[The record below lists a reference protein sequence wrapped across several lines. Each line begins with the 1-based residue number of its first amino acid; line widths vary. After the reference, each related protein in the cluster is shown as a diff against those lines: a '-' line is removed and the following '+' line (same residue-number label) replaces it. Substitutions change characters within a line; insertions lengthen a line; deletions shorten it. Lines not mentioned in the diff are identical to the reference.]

1 MWWRR
6 RKREEHELEDELLFH
21 LQQEEQLR
29 RDRGEDPRL
38 ARRDFGNLAAI
49 REVTRDQWG
58 WGWLERAMQDT
69 RFAFRLLRKSPAF
82 SLTAIGVLALG
93 IGATTAI
100 FSVVHSV
107 LLRPLAFPEPD
118 RLAMVWERQPFGR
131 ANVIQTQNFLDWRA
145 RNRSFSRIA
154 AIYAF
159 SMNLSGDGEPVQ
171 VPGMRVSAGFFEILG
186 VPPVIGR
193 TIAESD
199 DRPDSARV
207 AVLSYG
213 MWQRRFGG
221 RADAVGSRIVLD
233 GAQTEIIG
241 VMPAGFEFPTT
252 RADLWVP
259 MRINPAT
266 APQDGRNYQSVARL
280 KPGVTMAQAQH
291 DMEAVAA
298 QTERERPQNNIHWS
312 ALVVPLLEQ
321 TVGDSRETL
330 KVLLGAVLFVLLI
343 ACANVS
349 NLLLMRAAG
358 RQREMMVRVALGAGR
373 WRLLHQTAI
382 ESLLLALVGGM
393 AGFVL
398 ALWGVPALV
407 KTLPAGFPLPRRGE
421 IEVNAAV
428 LWFTIGISALCGLV
442 FGLFPAL
449 QADRARVAEGLKQG
463 GRTGSGG
470 GRGLRNALAA
480 AEVAVAVVL
489 VIGAGLMLRSF
500 VALNRQ
506 DLGFRPDHL
515 LAVRM
520 TLIFNKYA
528 RDLPRRAG
536 VVSQILERVRQL
548 PMVESASSNSSLPT
562 RPSAGSGYN
571 RGDRP
576 APGPGA
582 GKGGDVAV
590 VSDDYFRTMKIPV
603 LAGREFDL
611 RDRMG
616 SPSVVVLNRS
626 AARLLFDNED
636 PIGKPLLVAWGGA
649 TNPQVI
655 GVVEDMRHYGLA
667 VEPQPTLYVCNAQ
680 APSLFASLLIR
691 TRGDPMSAA
700 VAIKEQMRQVDPDQG
715 TADIVTVEQLVS
727 GAIAGPR
734 LQTLLLGAFGALA
747 LVLACVGIY
756 AVIAY
761 SVAQRTRELGIRLAL
776 GAAPAAI
783 RGMVLRE
790 GMAVAAI
797 GIGAGVLAALG
808 LTRYLKTLLY
818 AVKPTDPSVY
828 VAVCA
833 VLALAAAAGCWL
845 PAHRAT
851 GVDPAVVLR
860 EE

>member
-1 MWWRR
+1 
-6 RKREEHELEDELLFH
+6 
-21 LQQEEQLR
+21 
-29 RDRGEDPRL
+29 
-38 ARRDFGNLAAI
+38 AA
-49 REVTRDQWG
+49 
-58 WGWLERAMQDT
+58 
-69 RFAFRLLRKSPAF
+69 
-82 SLTAIGVLALG
+82 
-93 IGATTAI
+93 
-100 FSVVHSV
+100 
-107 LLRPLAFPEPD
+107 
-118 RLAMVWERQPFGR
+118 
-131 ANVIQTQNFLDWRA
+131 
-145 RNRSFSRIA
+145 
-154 AIYAF
+154 
-159 SMNLSGDGEPVQ
+159 
-171 VPGMRVSAGFFEILG
+171 
-186 VPPVIGR
+186 
-193 TIAESD
+193 
-199 DRPDSARV
+199 
-207 AVLSYG
+207 
-213 MWQRRFGG
+213 
-221 RADAVGSRIVLD
+221 
-233 GAQTEIIG
+233 
-241 VMPAGFEFPTT
+241 
-252 RADLWVP
+252 
-259 MRINPAT
+259 
-266 APQDGRNYQSVARL
+266 DGRNYQSVARL
-280 KPGVTMAQAQH
+280 KPGVTLAQAQH

-298 QTERERPQNNIHWS
+298 QTERERPQSNIHWS
-312 ALVVPLLEQ
+312 ALVVPLMEQ
-321 TVGDSRETL
+321 TVGNSGETL

-382 ESLLLALVGGM
+382 ESLLLALAGGM

-398 ALWGVPALV
+398 AMWGVPALV
-407 KTLPAGFPLPRRGE
+407 KTLPAGYPLPRRGE
-421 IEVNAAV
+421 IDVNAAV
-428 LWFTIGISALCGLV
+428 LWFTIGISALCSVV

-449 QADRARVAEGLKQG
+449 QADRARIGEGLKQG
-463 GRTGSGG
+463 GRTGSRG

-500 VALNRQ
+500 VVLNRQ

-536 VVSQILERVRQL
+536 VVTQMLDRLRQL

-571 RGDRP
+571 RADRP
-576 APGPGA
+576 APAPGA

-603 LAGREFDL
+603 LAGREFDR
-611 RDRMG
+611 RDRIG

-626 AARLLFDNED
+626 AAKMLFENED
-636 PIGKPLLVAWGGA
+636 PIGKPLQVMWAGA
-649 TNPQVI
+649 NNPQVI

-680 APSLFASLLIR
+680 APSMFTSLLIR
-691 TRGDPMSAA
+691 TRGDPMGTVA
-700 VAIKEQMRQVDPDQG
+700 AIKEQMRQVDPDQG
-715 TADIVTVEQLVS
+715 TADIVPVEQLVS
-727 GAIAGPR
+727 GAIAEPR
-734 LQTLLLGAFGALA
+734 LQTILLGAFAALA

-790 GMAVAAI
+790 GLAVAAI
-797 GIGAGVLAALG
+797 GIGAGLLAALG
-808 LTRYLKTLLY
+808 LTRYLTTLLY
-818 AVKPTDPSVY
+818 AVKPTDAGVY
-828 VAVCA
+828 AAVCA
-833 VLALAAAAGCWL
+833 VLALSAAAGCWL

>member
-1 MWWRR
+1 
-6 RKREEHELEDELLFH
+6 
-21 LQQEEQLR
+21 
-29 RDRGEDPRL
+29 
-38 ARRDFGNLAAI
+38 
-49 REVTRDQWG
+49 
-58 WGWLERAMQDT
+58 
-69 RFAFRLLRKSPAF
+69 
-82 SLTAIGVLALG
+82 
-93 IGATTAI
+93 
-100 FSVVHSV
+100 
-107 LLRPLAFPEPD
+107 
-118 RLAMVWERQPFGR
+118 
-131 ANVIQTQNFLDWRA
+131 
-145 RNRSFSRIA
+145 
-154 AIYAF
+154 
-159 SMNLSGDGEPVQ
+159 
-171 VPGMRVSAGFFEILG
+171 
-186 VPPVIGR
+186 
-193 TIAESD
+193 
-199 DRPDSARV
+199 
-207 AVLSYG
+207 
-213 MWQRRFGG
+213 
-221 RADAVGSRIVLD
+221 
-233 GAQTEIIG
+233 
-241 VMPAGFEFPTT
+241 
-252 RADLWVP
+252 
-259 MRINPAT
+259 
-266 APQDGRNYQSVARL
+266 
-280 KPGVTMAQAQH
+280 MAQAQQ

-298 QTERERPQNNIHWS
+298 QTERERPQSNIHWS
-312 ALVVPLLEQ
+312 ALVVPLMEQ
-321 TVGDSRETL
+321 TVGESRETL

-382 ESLLLALVGGM
+382 ESLLLALAGGL

-407 KTLPAGFPLPRRGE
+407 KTLPAGYPLPRRGE
-421 IEVNAAV
+421 IDVNAAV
-428 LWFTIGISALCGLV
+428 LWFTIGVSALCGLV

-449 QADRARVAEGLKQG
+449 QADRARIGEGLKQG
-463 GRTGSGG
+463 GRTGSRG

-500 VALNRQ
+500 VVLNRQ

-536 VVSQILERVRQL
+536 VVTQMLDRLRQL

-562 RPSAGSGYN
+562 RQSAGSGYN
-571 RGDRP
+571 RADRP
-576 APGPGA
+576 APAPGA

-603 LAGREFDL
+603 LAGREFDR
-611 RDRMG
+611 RDRIA

-636 PIGKPLLVAWGGA
+636 PIGKPLQVQWAGA

-667 VEPQPTLYVCNAQ
+667 IEPQPTLYVCNAQ
-680 APSLFASLLIR
+680 APSLFTSLLIR
-691 TRGDPMSAA
+691 TRGDPMNAA
-700 VAIKEQMRQVDPDQG
+700 SAIKEQMRQVDPDQG
-715 TADIVTVEQLVS
+715 TADIVPVEQLVS

-734 LQTLLLGAFGALA
+734 LQTILLSAFGALA

-797 GIGAGVLAALG
+797 GIGAGLLAAFG
-808 LTRYLKTLLY
+808 LTRYLTTLLY
-818 AVKPTDPSVY
+818 AVKPTDAGVY
-828 VAVCA
+828 AAVCA
-833 VLALAAAAGCWL
+833 VLALSAAAGCWL